1 MTTPRARRIHHIR
14 RSLHT
19 HVLVMAKAPVPGQV
33 KTRLCPPCTP
43 DGAAA
48 VAEAALADTLEAVA
62 ACGTDRRILALAGP
76 PGPWLPSGFEVVA
89 QVGTTFADRLAA
101 AWSHAGGPGLQI
113 GMDTPQ
119 VTADLLDDSLER
131 LCRPGIDAVLGP
143 ATDGGWWAIGQRR
156 PHAGLFDG
164 VPMSARDTAWH
175 QRRRLTDLGLV
186 TAELAPLRDIDT
198 VADALA
204 VSRLIPG
211 SRTARAVPRA
221 LGTSEAVHGAPGP
234 DPTVAHP
241 TVTHSTTALVAD
253 RP

>member
-1 MTTPRARRIHHIR
+1 MTTPRPRRGTHHARRA
-14 RSLHT
+14 LHA
-19 HVLVMAKAPVPGQV
+19 HVLVMAKAPVPGRV

-62 ACGTDRRILALAGP
+62 ACGAERRILALAGA
-76 PGPWLPSGFEVVA
+76 PGPWLPAGFEVVA
-89 QVGTTFADRLAA
+89 QVGTSFAERLAA

-164 VPMSARDTAWH
+164 VPMSTGDTAWH
-175 QRRRLTDLGLV
+175 QRRRLADLGLV
-186 TAELAPLRDIDT
+186 TAELALLRDVDT
-198 VADALA
+198 IADAVA

-211 SRTARAVPRA
+211 SRTARAVLGA
-221 LGTSEAVHGAPGP
+221 LGTGGVVATASGPAPTG
-234 DPTVAHP
+234 THP
-241 TVTHSTTALVAD
+241 TAALAAD